1 MDIQLKI
8 KHRMGFC
15 SDSSVDITFPIHFV
29 WEKHFFC
36 KFVAQNNLLQ
46 YDATRYEK
54 YSRCH

>member
-1 MDIQLKI
+1 MYIQLKI

-36 KFVAQNNLLQ
+36 KFV
-46 YDATRYEK
+46 TGSYEK
-54 YSRCH
+54 SVIYWK